1 MDILKVIFWLLLIW
15 LLFTLASRIYWY
27 KKEGYGYASWFFE
40 WLLACFSC
48 AGVYVVA
55 YDTPLLDQRFWWF
68 VLLLVLGSTIYRL
81 RSQRFKAQMMQLNG
95 VQVLLVKS
103 LMALFTVPVVAILL
117 VNASNLTGV
126 WTSGS

>member
-15 LLFTLASRIYWY
+15 LLFTSASRIYWY

-81 RSQRFKAQMMQLNG
+81 RSQRFNAQMMQLNG

>member
-103 LMALFTVPVVAILL
+103 LMALFTAPVVAILL

>member
-1 MDILKVIFWLLLIW
+1 MDILKVIFWLLLMW

-68 VLLLVLGSTIYRL
+68 VFLLVLGSTIYRL
-81 RSQRFKAQMMQLNG
+81 RSQRFKAQMM
-95 VQVLLVKS
+95 
-103 LMALFTVPVVAILL
+103 
-117 VNASNLTGV
+117 
-126 WTSGS
+126 

>member
-15 LLFTLASRIYWY
+15 LLFTLATRIYWY

-103 LMALFTVPVVAILL
+103 LMALFTAPVVAILL

>member
-15 LLFTLASRIYWY
+15 LLFTLATRIYWY

-55 YDTPLLDQRFWWF
+55 YDTPLLDQRVWWF
-68 VLLLVLGSTIYRL
+68 VLFLVLVSTIYRL
-81 RSQRFKAQMMQLNG
+81 RSQRFNAQMIQLNRA
-95 VQVLLVKS
+95 QVLLVKS

-117 VNASNLTGV
+117 VNASDLTGV

>member
-103 LMALFTVPVVAILL
+103 LMALCTAPVVAILL

>member
-103 LMALFTVPVVAILL
+103 LMALFTAPVVAILL

-126 WTSGS
+126 WTPGS

>member
-1 MDILKVIFWLLLIW
+1 MDILKVIFWLLLMW

-103 LMALFTVPVVAILL
+103 LMALFTAPVVAILL

>member
-1 MDILKVIFWLLLIW
+1 MDILKLIFWLLLIW
-15 LLFTLASRIYWY
+15 LLFTLATRIYWY

-55 YDTPLLDQRFWWF
+55 YDTPLLEQRVWWF
-68 VLLLVLGSTIYRL
+68 VLFLVLVSTIYRL
-81 RSQRFKAQMMQLNG
+81 RSQRFNAQVIQLNRA
-95 VQVLLVKS
+95 QVLLVKS

-126 WTSGS
+126 WTPGS